1 MAITH
6 HFSDAGNL
14 AAGAWKHDFGQM
26 IGTWTWDAAT
36 RELTVKVDAR
46 GKRFDLS
53 RHGEQNFTA
62 VKLRERL
69 PRLAIEAAE
78 EIDEAKYDV

>member
-14 AAGAWKHDFGQM
+14 AAGGAWKHDFGQT
-26 IGTWTWDAAT
+26 ICTWTWDAAT

-78 EIDEAKYDV
+78 GIDETK